1 MWGFLRKE
9 LLISILTTKNQY
21 WKSMPK
27 TYYWKPLSRSVIEIL
42 LPKGVIENVTKNATK
57 NL

>member
-1 MWGFLRKE
+1 
-9 LLISILTTKNQY
+9 
-21 WKSMPK
+21 MPK
-27 TYYWKPLSRSVIEIL
+27 TYYWKPLSKSVIEIL

>member
-1 MWGFLRKE
+1 M
-9 LLISILTTKNQY
+9 S
-21 WKSMPK
+21 K

>member
-21 WKSMPK
+21 WKSMSK